1 MCISAAE
8 SWSIEADARMGRSE
22 GGAGPQNDAQLLSGF
37 WAQPADG
44 RLLP

>member
-8 SWSIEADARMGRSE
+8 SRSIEAEIPGGRSE
-22 GGAGPQNDAQLLSGF
+22 GGTGPQNDAQLLSGF
-37 WAQPADG
+37 RAQPADG